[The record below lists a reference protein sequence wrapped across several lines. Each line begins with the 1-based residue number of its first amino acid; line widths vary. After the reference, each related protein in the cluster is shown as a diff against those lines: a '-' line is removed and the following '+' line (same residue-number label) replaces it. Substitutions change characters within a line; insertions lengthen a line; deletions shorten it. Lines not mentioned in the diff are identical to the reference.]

1 MADPFAEL
9 RAIKP
14 GSLLEFKPGPE
25 REDTRWP
32 ADANRYSI
40 GTVAIDSWELNPDGT
55 EKEPARGLASALV
68 ATRFNPNH
76 DEQGRFAEG
85 DGSQGELPLTGGGA
99 KPAAKDDYFVKAAKR
114 LGQPIVKEKPSDL
127 TSRLGDDV
135 DGKAVAASL
144 AKFETKGRA
153 GRVTEALTAI
163 DPDGEVAFLKEGSE
177 RYVTVQPD
185 EIDSL
190 TDAVL
195 SHNHPSGTSF
205 SPEDIHLAAHANARE
220 IRAFGTNS
228 LGDSYLHVM
237 SRVGDRWPDIPRISF
252 EFTKAN
258 DAVRSE
264 FTPRI
269 NAGTMS
275 LSQANSEHYHEVWQR
290 VVGALQD
297 EPSGGM
303 RYERRKIKI

>member
-99 KPAAKDDYFVKAAKR
+99 KPAAKDDYFAKAAKR
-114 LGQPIVKEKPSDL
+114 LAQPVMKEKPSDL
-127 TSRLGDDV
+127 TARLGDDV

-144 AKFETKGRA
+144 AKFETRGRA

-163 DPDGEVAFLKEGSE
+163 DSDGKVAFLKEGSE

-195 SHNHPSGTSF
+195 SHNHPSGTSL
-205 SPEDIHLAAHANARE
+205 SPEDIYLSAHANARE
-220 IRAFGTNS
+220 IRAFGTNTV
-228 LGDSYLHVM
+228 GESYLYSM
-237 SRVGDRWPDIPRISF
+237 TRVGDSWPAIPRISF
-252 EFTKAN
+252 EYTKAD

-264 FTPRI
+264 FTQRL
-269 NAGTMS
+269 NANKMTMAE
-275 LSQANSEHYHEVWQR
+275 ANSGHHHEVWQR
-290 VVGALQD
+290 VVAALQD

-303 RYERRKIKI
+303 RYERRKIKV